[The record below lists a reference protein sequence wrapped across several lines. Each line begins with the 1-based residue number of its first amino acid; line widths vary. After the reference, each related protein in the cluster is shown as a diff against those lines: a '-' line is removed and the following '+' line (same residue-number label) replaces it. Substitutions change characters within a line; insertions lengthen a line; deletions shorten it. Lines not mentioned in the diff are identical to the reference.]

1 MCRFSSISSSGP
13 NNNLLWDYISLV
25 NLLQKHI
32 ILQRFLSTNS
42 LWIHIYCC
50 CSNKKDAIC
59 IRKEYQYWMK
69 IWLSRTLR
77 YRQYDQKFWVLFV
90 LQFLASETAMIGRQY
105 QISPE
110 CNSNLRSLN
119 KNEIFTFHFLSDR
132 DMGNCNVGWSIR
144 SHPSL
149 YELSRSFFQSIGIG
163 IVKFWSWCE
172 SENISDIIQS

>member
-1 MCRFSSISSSGP
+1 MAEQDPATSTVRP
-13 NNNLLWDYISLV
+13 NV
-25 NLLQKHI
+25 
-32 ILQRFLSTNS
+32 
-42 LWIHIYCC
+42 
-50 CSNKKDAIC
+50 
-59 IRKEYQYWMK
+59 
-69 IWLSRTLR
+69 
-77 YRQYDQKFWVLFV
+77 WVLFV

-163 IVKFWSWCE
+163 IENFGLGVKVKTSLTSYSPDLLDGDEIVSSKTGGKKLAVNQICRAAVLIVQRSSSREWDV
-172 SENISDIIQS
+172 DITFCNVFLRVYIKLTTFCNVFYGVV